1 MSAPTSSPAPL
12 PPSPAPPPSAALT
25 PTSPASWPRGFE
37 TLLVEEAGSVD
48 FFQAVRLLERLR
60 PDRAPVGG
68 HGEPAAE
75 VVRFGVPPV
84 LAFPGAEIAGLVL
97 PGDGGPARMQVTF
110 LGLTGP
116 TGVLPH
122 HYTMRAAERARARD
136 GALQDFYDLFHHRLL
151 SLYYRAWSKYR
162 PAIAYERGDA
172 ALDRTSTC
180 LRELAGLAAA
190 AGVRLPIADET
201 LLFYLGLL
209 LLPTRPAAA
218 LEQLL
223 ADYFDVP
230 AVVEQFVG
238 AWYPLAP
245 ADQSALD
252 DDGDAPALLGAG
264 AVVGD
269 EVWDPQVRVRVRLGP
284 LTRAQYEGFLP
295 PGRAHAPLRALV
307 RLFVGESLD
316 VEVQLAL
323 ARDEVPGCV
332 LGAGEDA
339 GSVPRLGWGTWIR
352 TAPFG
357 RDPDE
362 TLLMI

>member
-1 MSAPTSSPAPL
+1 MSAVAPPPASSPWPSPTPSAPPAPAPL
-12 PPSPAPPPSAALT
+12 WPS
-25 PTSPASWPRGFE
+25 GFE
-37 TLLVEEAGSVD
+37 TLLAEEACTVD

-60 PDRAPVGG
+60 SDRLPVGG

-75 VVRFGVPPV
+75 TARFGVPPV
-84 LAFPGAEIAGLVL
+84 LAFPAAEIAGLAAHD
-97 PGDGGPARMQVTF
+97 DGGPSRVQVTF

-122 HYTMRAAERARARD
+122 HYTIRAGERARAHD
-136 GALQDFYDLFHHRLL
+136 GALQDFYDLFHHRVL

-162 PAIAYERGDA
+162 PAIAYERGDVVR
-172 ALDRTSTC
+172 DRASAC
-180 LRELAGLAAA
+180 LRELAGLGAA
-190 AGVRLPIADET
+190 AGLRLPLDDET

-223 ADYFDVP
+223 ADYFGV
-230 AVVEQFVG
+230 AVAVEQFVG
-238 AWYPLAP
+238 AWYPLAR

-252 DDGDAPALLGAG
+252 DAGDEPALLGAG

-269 EVWDPQVRVRVRLGP
+269 EVWDPQVRVRLRLGP
-284 LTRAQYEGFLP
+284 LTRAQYASFLP
-295 PGRAHAPLRALV
+295 TGRAHAPLRALA
-307 RLFVGESLD
+307 RLYVGESLD
-316 VEVQLAL
+316 VEVQLVL
-323 ARDEVPGCV
+323 ARDEVPGCT
-332 LGAGEDA
+332 LGPAPGEADDA
-339 GSVPRLGWGTWIR
+339 PPQLGWGTWIR

-362 TLLMI
+362 TLLML